1 MKMTLLEIV
10 QNILSAMDA
19 EEVNS
24 IGDTIESQQVAEE
37 VKTTYY
43 ANLSN
48 FEVASRFQLVSLLAS
63 GDSTDHPNVLVC
75 SDAIDHFEWIKYNTN
90 TVADPS
96 YTDVIYLEPKN
107 FLDRIMMDG
116 SGTRVTVKD
125 ISTDAPYTIRSDKAP
140 DYWTTFDDENIVFD
154 SYNSTLDTGLQES
167 KVMAYAEV
175 LPAWSATDAFI
186 PDLLAK
192 YFPLLLSEAKS
203 SCFVNYKGVS
213 NAKEEMRARQQR
225 SRLQNNRRR
234 YNGERINTNF
244 GRS

>member
-1 MKMTLLEIV
+1 MKMTLLEIT

-24 IGDTIESQQVAEE
+24 IGDTIESQQVADEI
-37 VKTTYY
+37 KTTYY

-48 FEVASRFQLVSLLAS
+48 FEIPSRFQLVSFQAS
-63 GDSTDHPNVLVC
+63 GDSTNHPNVLVC
-75 SDAIDHFEWIKYNTN
+75 GDSIDHFEWIKYNIA
-90 TVADPS
+90 TVAAPS
-96 YTDVIYLEPKN
+96 YTDVIYLEPKE
-107 FLDRIMMDG
+107 FLDRILMDSG
-116 SGTRVTVKD
+116 GTRVAVTD

-154 SYNSTLDTGLQES
+154 SFDAGLETNLQES
-167 KVMAYAEV
+167 KVVAYAEV
-175 LPAWSATDAFI
+175 LPTWTAADSFY

-192 YFPLLLSEAKS
+192 YFPLLLSEAKA

-213 NAKEEMRARQQR
+213 NAKEELRARQQR
-225 SRLQNNRRR
+225 SRLQNHRRR
-234 YNGERINTNF
+234 YNGSRVNSNF